1 MKPFSQQM
9 GVTEGYSDEARMAM
23 SHPAFLDQAERPQVH
38 FGSAAQFG
46 VKWHQEEFKKKP
58 IIIQAEKSNKLSLSS
73 SEVMRRKDIF
83 YSGSL
88 LNIPEYKYVGLAV
101 WP

>member
-9 GVTEGYSDEARMAM
+9 GVTQGYSDAARMAM

-46 VKWHQEEFKKKP
+46 VKLHQEEFKGKP
-58 IIIQAEKSNKLSLSS
+58 IL
-73 SEVMRRKDIF
+73 F
-83 YSGSL
+83 SGR
-88 LNIPEYKYVGLAV
+88 NEEQTVPVKF
-101 WP
+101 

>member
-9 GVTEGYSDEARMAM
+9 GVTEGYSDVARMAM

-46 VKWHQEEFKKKP
+46 VMLHHDEIKGKL
-58 IIIQAEKSNKLSLSS
+58 IIIS
-73 SEVMRRKDIF
+73 VRKEQQTV
-83 YSGSL
+83 
-88 LNIPEYKYVGLAV
+88 PV
-101 WP
+101 

>member
-58 IIIQAEKSNKLSLSS
+58 IIFLSGREKQQTVS
-73 SEVMRRKDIF
+73 V
-83 YSGSL
+83 
-88 LNIPEYKYVGLAV
+88 
-101 WP
+101 

>member
-9 GVTEGYSDEARMAM
+9 GVTEGYSDAARMAM

-46 VKWHQEEFKKKP
+46 VKLYLKEFK
-58 IIIQAEKSNKLSLSS
+58 
-73 SEVMRRKDIF
+73 RKR
-83 YSGSL
+83 L
-88 LNIPEYKYVGLAV
+88 
-101 WP
+101 

>member
-9 GVTEGYSDEARMAM
+9 GVTEGYSDVARMAM

-46 VKWHQEEFKKKP
+46 VKLNQEEFKKKL
-58 IIIQAEKSNKLSLSS
+58 IIFVQVEKSLKLSLSS
-73 SEVMRRKDIF
+73 SEVMGRKDIF

-88 LNIPEYKYVGLAV
+88 LNIPEYKYVE
-101 WP
+101 